1 MQLEKI
7 VAVSGKPG
15 LYEIISQTKGGLIVQ
30 SLVDKKRLPIN
41 AMHNVSV
48 LNDIAIYTYDD
59 EIPLRNIFKSISEI
73 KDEVVSHKDSNTNL
87 ISFFSKVLP
96 DFDEDRVYPSNIK
109 KVIQWYT
116 ILAASKFDFSAI
128 SEDQS
133 DEEE

>member
-1 MQLEKI
+1 MNLEKI

-15 LYEIISQTKGGLIVQ
+15 LFEIISQTKGGLIVQ
-30 SLVDKKRLPIN
+30 SLVDKKRIPIN

-59 EIPLRNIFKSISEI
+59 EIPLRNIFKSMVE
-73 KDEVVSHKDSNTNL
+73 KEDEVISHKESNANL
-87 ISFFSKVLP
+87 ISFFGKVLP

-109 KVIQWYT
+109 KIIQWYT
-116 ILAASKFDFSAI
+116 ILSSAKFDFSAI
-128 SEDQS
+128 NEDA